1 MPLYRETLPP
11 LFHIICCIY
20 LFRDSMP
27 GLDALLLN
35 NLRQLLQVLPKN
47 LLAFAK
53 VQEDLAALR
62 RCAGSCDHI

>member
-1 MPLYRETLPP
+1 
-11 LFHIICCIY
+11 
-20 LFRDSMP
+20 MP

-53 VQEDLAALR
+53 VQEDLAATLR
-62 RCAGSCDHI
+62 RCPGSCDHI